1 MLNYFIQI
9 KCLNAFFASKYDYF
23 NAMEL
28 LKPFLT
34 HLEKIKKFGLL
45 CKNEFSAH
53 IKHFST
59 KNKNF

>member
-34 HLEKIKKFGLL
+34 HFEKL
-45 CKNEFSAH
+45 KNLVYFVKMSSQR
-53 IKHFST
+53 I
-59 KNKNF
+59 